1 MSRPVLLCSSLIVL
15 VPFAAFAQGGGTL
28 KGKVAEVTRKGKTV
42 TVMIRPEAG
51 DPQPVEITP
60 RVKLEVVSTGDEG
73 FFREGLTVSA
83 DCVESNKLFFS
94 GKFRVMAEAAP
105 KPQPPSVVTPPA
117 VPGTSRTR
125 KIVSG
130 TIVGFE
136 KVAEEKYDLL
146 KLKSS
151 PQQPLS
157 VQVERNRSIVV
168 IQTDPEQIATD
179 MTATATGRLAGG
191 KFLATTLVVET
202 GKKLK
207 ADEFFAVETK

>member
-1 MSRPVLLCSSLIVL
+1 MSCRALLCFSLIALSPL
-15 VPFAAFAQGGGTL
+15 VAMAQTGGTL
-28 KGKVAEVTRKGKTV
+28 TGKVAEVTRKGKTV
-42 TVMIRPEAG
+42 TVTIRPEGG
-51 DPQPVEITP
+51 DPLAVEISA

-73 FFREGLTVSA
+73 FFREGLAVSA
-83 DCVESNKLFFS
+83 DCVESNKLYFS
-94 GKFRVMAEAAP
+94 GKFRVIADAAQ
-105 KPQPPSVVTPPA
+105 KPLPPSVVTPPA
-117 VPGTSRTR
+117 EPGTSRTR

-157 VQVERNRSIVV
+157 VQVERNRSIQVV
-168 IQTDPEQIATD
+168 QTDPEQIATD
-179 MTATATGRLAGG
+179 MKATATGRPAGG
-191 KFLATTLVVET
+191 KFLATKLVIET

-207 ADEFFAVETK
+207 AEEFFAAETK

>member
-1 MSRPVLLCSSLIVL
+1 MSYRVLLCSSLLVL
-15 VPFAAFAQGGGTL
+15 VPIAAFAQTGGTL
-28 KGKVAEVTRKGKTV
+28 TGKVAEVTRKGKTF
-42 TVMIRPEAG
+42 TVMIRPEGG
-51 DPQPVEITP
+51 DPLPVEITP
-60 RVKLEVVSTGDEG
+60 RVKLEVVSSGDEG
-73 FFREGLTVSA
+73 FFREGLAVSA
-83 DCVESNKLFFS
+83 DCVESNKLYFS
-94 GKFRVMAEAAP
+94 GKFRVMAESAQ
-105 KPQPPSVVTPPA
+105 KPLPPSVVTPPA

-146 KLKSS
+146 SLKSS

-179 MTATATGRLAGG
+179 MKATATGRPAGG
-191 KFLATTLVVET
+191 KFLATMLVIDT

-207 ADEFFAVETK
+207 AEEFFTAETK